1 MLEGAGLLRESIVGK
16 TCVFGGERGIEI
28 NSWLKAVPYPVES
41 FVILDD
47 KGDMAMHRDRL
58 VQVDSRTGLGAKE
71 VRRNDSVGEKL
82 TLTAALSPRRWR
94 SVGSLQAYSPFGEV
108 VRAAAS
114 AAAREQCLVEAAS
127 ALSPTCIV
135 PAK

>member
-1 MLEGAGLLRESIVGK
+1 M
-16 TCVFGGERGIEI
+16 
-28 NSWLKAVPYPVES
+28 PYPVES

-47 KGDMAMHRDRL
+47 KDDMAMHRDRL

-82 TLTAALSPRRWR
+82 ALTAALSPRRGR

-108 VRAAAS
+108 VGAAAS
-114 AAAREQCLVEAAS
+114 AAAREQFLV
-127 ALSPTCIV
+127 
-135 PAK
+135 